1 MVVVSLHTQCHGG
14 CGDFGQLWKV
24 FGDFL
29 EMEEMI
35 STSFGPR
42 KGEHP
47 MLQKDGKLWTGCFS
61 LVKQPLALLI
71 ISKIGREFKEAW

>member
-1 MVVVSLHTQCHGG
+1 MVVVALDKQFHGG
-14 CGDFGQLWKV
+14 CGDFGNLWKV

-29 EMEEMI
+29 EEMI
-35 STSFGPR
+35 STCFGPR

-47 MLQKDGKLWTGCFS
+47 MLQKDGKFWTGCFS

-71 ISKIGREFKEAW
+71 ISKIWREFQEAW